1 MKSLVF
7 ILAAFI
13 VAGGCSAQ
21 SGVKIT
27 KIKGGK
33 QMTTEKIDTQR
44 FLWNKDKNDEYTFM
58 NYKGQKVIQ
67 KWTSDGGIY
76 YYYET
81 RRKENELIEEYRRYF
96 NDGKLNVEGFQ
107 YKNYGFAC
115 GIRKIYDKN
124 GKLIEVRD
132 YDAPYKNYPWE
143 EVRKFLERERGVDF
157 FDERTTVDR
166 YVDAKNPAGW
176 GIIYYDKKNDRR
188 MYIDLDCAT
197 RKIVKE
203 YEVTV
208 DTDSY

>member
-13 VAGGCSAQ
+13 VAGSCDAQ
-21 SGVKIT
+21 RKTKVT

-44 FLWNKDKNDEYTFM
+44 FHWNKDKNDEYTFV

-107 YKNYGFAC
+107 YKDNGFEV
-115 GIRKIYDKN
+115 GIWKIYDGD
-124 GKLIEVRD
+124 GKLVEVRD
-132 YDAPYKNYPWE
+132 YDAPFKNYPWE
-143 EVRKFLERERGVDF
+143 EVRKFLERERGIDF
-157 FDERTTVDR
+157 FDKRTTVSR
-166 YVDAKNPAGW
+166 YVDEKHPAGW
-176 GIIYYDKKNDRR
+176 GIRYYDKKNQTFK
-188 MYIDLDCAT
+188 YIGLDCAT
-197 RKIVKE
+197 RKIVE
-203 YEVTV
+203 ENEFSITR
-208 DTDSY
+208 D

>member
-13 VAGGCSAQ
+13 VAGSCGAQ
-21 SGVKIT
+21 RKVKVT

-33 QMTTEKIDTQR
+33 QMTTEKIDTHR
-44 FLWNKDKNDEYTFM
+44 FLWNKDKNDEYVFT

-67 KWTSDGGIY
+67 KWTSDGGVY

-81 RRKENELIEEYRRYF
+81 RRKEDELIEEYRRYF

-132 YDAPYKNYPWE
+132 YDAPFKNYPWE
-143 EVRKFLERERGVDF
+143 EVRKFLVRERGIDF
-157 FDERTTVDR
+157 FDKRTTVSR
-166 YVDAKNPAGW
+166 YVDEKHPAGW
-176 GIIYYDKKNDRR
+176 GIRYYDKKNQTFK
-188 MYIDLDCAT
+188 YIGLDCAT
-197 RKIVKE
+197 RKIVE
-203 YEVTV
+203 ENEFSITR
-208 DTDSY
+208 D

>member
-13 VAGGCSAQ
+13 VAGSCGAQ
-21 SGVKIT
+21 RKVKVT

-44 FLWNKDKNDEYTFM
+44 FLWNKDKNDEYTFV
-58 NYKGQKVIQ
+58 NYKGQKIIQ
-67 KWTSDGGIY
+67 KWASDGGVY

-107 YKNYGFAC
+107 YKDNGFEV
-115 GIRKIYDKN
+115 GIWKIYDED
-124 GKLIEVRD
+124 GKLVEVRD

-157 FDERTTVDR
+157 FDKWTIIGRN
-166 YVDAKNPAGW
+166 VDAKNPAGW
-176 GIIYYDKKNDRR
+176 GVRYYDKKEQ
-188 MYIDLDCAT
+188 MLKYIELDCAT
-197 RKIVKE
+197 RKVILEKE
-203 YEVTV
+203 
-208 DTDSY
+208 SHIIK

>member
-13 VAGGCSAQ
+13 VAGSCGAQ
-21 SGVKIT
+21 RKVKVT

-107 YKNYGFAC
+107 YKDNGFEV
-115 GIRKIYDKN
+115 GIWKIYDGD
-124 GKLIEVRD
+124 GKLVEVRD
-132 YDAPYKNYPWE
+132 YDAPFKNYPWE
-143 EVRKFLERERGVDF
+143 EVRKFLERERGIDF
-157 FDERTTVDR
+157 FDKRTTVSR
-166 YVDAKNPAGW
+166 YVDEKHPAGW
-176 GIIYYDKKNDRR
+176 GIRYYDRKNQTFK
-188 MYIDLDCAT
+188 YIGLDCAT
-197 RKIVKE
+197 RKIVE
-203 YEVTV
+203 ENEFSITR
-208 DTDSY
+208 D

>member
-13 VAGGCSAQ
+13 VVGSCGAQ
-21 SGVKIT
+21 RKVKVT

-44 FLWNKDKNDEYTFM
+44 FLWNKDKNNDYIFV

-67 KWTSDGGIY
+67 SRDMDNGVY

-107 YKNYGFAC
+107 YKGNGFPM
-115 GIRKIYDKN
+115 GIWRTYDEK
-124 GKLIEVRD
+124 GKLIETED
-132 YDAPYKNYPWE
+132 CDAPFKNYPWE
-143 EVRKFLERERGVDF
+143 EVRKFLERERGIDF
-157 FDERTTVDR
+157 FDKRTTVSR
-166 YVDAKNPAGW
+166 YVDEKHPAGW
-176 GIIYYDKKNDRR
+176 GIRYYDKKNQTFK
-188 MYIDLDCAT
+188 YIGLDCAT
-197 RKIVKE
+197 RKIVE
-203 YEVTV
+203 ENEFSIMR
-208 DTDSY
+208 D

>member
-13 VAGGCSAQ
+13 VAGSCDAQ
-21 SGVKIT
+21 RKMKVT

-44 FLWNKDKNDEYTFM
+44 FHWNKDNDDIYTFV

-67 KWTSDGGIY
+67 RWMSYDGVY
-76 YYYET
+76 YFYET

-132 YDAPYKNYPWE
+132 YDAPFKNYPWE
-143 EVRKFLERERGVDF
+143 EVRKFLERERGIDF
-157 FDERTTVDR
+157 FDKRTTVSR
-166 YVDAKNPAGW
+166 YVDEKHPAGW
-176 GIIYYDKKNDRR
+176 GIRYYDKKNQTFK
-188 MYIDLDCAT
+188 YIGLDCAT
-197 RKIVKE
+197 RKIVE
-203 YEVTV
+203 ENEFSIMR
-208 DTDSY
+208 D

>member
-13 VAGGCSAQ
+13 VASSCGAQ
-21 SGVKIT
+21 RKVKVT

-44 FLWNKDKNDEYTFM
+44 FHWNKDNDDIYTFV

-67 KWTSDGGIY
+67 RWMSYDGVY
-76 YYYET
+76 YFYET

-132 YDAPYKNYPWE
+132 YDAPFKNYPWE
-143 EVRKFLERERGVDF
+143 EVRKFLERERGIDF
-157 FDERTTVDR
+157 FDKRTTVSR
-166 YVDAKNPAGW
+166 YVDEKHPAGW
-176 GIIYYDKKNDRR
+176 GIRYYDKKNQTFK
-188 MYIDLDCAT
+188 YIGLDCAT
-197 RKIVKE
+197 RKIVE
-203 YEVTV
+203 ENEFSIMR
-208 DTDSY
+208 D

>member
-13 VAGGCSAQ
+13 VAGSCGAQ
-21 SGVKIT
+21 RKVKVT

-33 QMTTEKIDTQR
+33 QMTTEKLDTQR
-44 FLWNKDKNDEYTFM
+44 FLWNKDKNNDYIFV

-67 KWTSDGGIY
+67 SRDMDNGVY

-157 FDERTTVDR
+157 FDKWTIIGRN
-166 YVDAKNPAGW
+166 VDAKTPAGW
-176 GIIYYDKKNDRR
+176 GVRYYDKKEQ
-188 MYIDLDCAT
+188 MLKYIELDCAT
-197 RKIVKE
+197 RKVILEKE
-203 YEVTV
+203 
-208 DTDSY
+208 SHIIK

>member
-13 VAGGCSAQ
+13 VAGSCGAQ
-21 SGVKIT
+21 RKVKVT

-33 QMTTEKIDTQR
+33 QMTTEKLDTQR
-44 FLWNKDKNDEYTFM
+44 FLWNKDKNNDYIFV

-67 KWTSDGGIY
+67 SRDMDNGVY

-143 EVRKFLERERGVDF
+143 EVRKFLERERGIDF
-157 FDERTTVDR
+157 FDKRTTVSR
-166 YVDAKNPAGW
+166 YVDEKHPAGW
-176 GIIYYDKKNDRR
+176 GIRYYDKKNQTYK
-188 MYIDLDCAT
+188 YIGLDCAT

-203 YEVTV
+203 NEFSIMR
-208 DTDSY
+208 D

>member
-1 MKSLVF
+1 
-7 ILAAFI
+7 
-13 VAGGCSAQ
+13 
-21 SGVKIT
+21 
-27 KIKGGK
+27 
-33 QMTTEKIDTQR
+33 MTTEKIDTQR

-157 FDERTTVDR
+157 FDKWTIIGRN
-166 YVDAKNPAGW
+166 VDAKTPAGW
-176 GIIYYDKKNDRR
+176 GVRYYDKKEQ
-188 MYIDLDCAT
+188 MLKYIELDCVT
-197 RKIVKE
+197 RKVILEKE
-203 YEVTV
+203 
-208 DTDSY
+208 SHIIK

>member
-13 VAGGCSAQ
+13 VVGSCGAQ
-21 SGVKIT
+21 RKVKVT

-44 FLWNKDKNDEYTFM
+44 FLWNKDKNNDYIFV

-67 KWTSDGGIY
+67 SRDMDNGVY

-107 YKNYGFAC
+107 YKGNGFPM
-115 GIRKIYDKN
+115 GIWRTYDEK
-124 GKLIEVRD
+124 GKLIETED
-132 YDAPYKNYPWE
+132 CDAPFKNYPWE
-143 EVRKFLERERGVDF
+143 EVRKFLERERGIDF
-157 FDERTTVDR
+157 FDKRTTVSR
-166 YVDAKNPAGW
+166 YVDEKHPAGW
-176 GIIYYDKKNDRR
+176 GIRYYDKKNQTFK
-188 MYIDLDCAT
+188 YIGLDCAT

-203 YEVTV
+203 NEFSIVR
-208 DTDSY
+208 D

>member
-13 VAGGCSAQ
+13 VAGSCSAQ
-21 SGVKIT
+21 RKVKVT
-27 KIKGGK
+27 KIKGGR

-44 FLWNKDKNDEYTFM
+44 FLWNKDKNDEYAFVNFM
-58 NYKGQKVIQ
+58 GQKVVQ
-67 KWTSDGGIY
+67 KWTSDGGVY

-81 RRKENELIEEYRRYF
+81 RRKEDELIEEYRRYF

-132 YDAPYKNYPWE
+132 YDAPFKNYPWE
-143 EVRKFLERERGVDF
+143 EVRKFLERERGIDF
-157 FDERTTVDR
+157 FDKRATVSR
-166 YVDAKNPAGW
+166 YVDEKHPAGW
-176 GIIYYDKKNDRR
+176 GIRYYDKKNQTFK
-188 MYIDLDCAT
+188 YIGLDCAT
-197 RKIVKE
+197 RKIVE
-203 YEVTV
+203 ENEFSITR
-208 DTDSY
+208 D

>member
-13 VAGGCSAQ
+13 VAGSCGAQ
-21 SGVKIT
+21 RKVKVT

-44 FLWNKDKNDEYTFM
+44 FLWNKDKNNDYIFV

-67 KWTSDGGIY
+67 SRDMDNGVY

-132 YDAPYKNYPWE
+132 YDAPFKNYPWE
-143 EVRKFLERERGVDF
+143 EVRKFLERERGIDF
-157 FDERTTVDR
+157 FDKRTTVSR
-166 YVDAKNPAGW
+166 YVDEKHPAGW
-176 GIIYYDKKNDRR
+176 GIRYYDKKNQTFK
-188 MYIDLDCAT
+188 YIGLDCAT
-197 RKIVKE
+197 RKIVE
-203 YEVTV
+203 ENEFSIMR
-208 DTDSY
+208 D

>member
-13 VAGGCSAQ
+13 VAGSCGAQ
-21 SGVKIT
+21 RKVKVT

-33 QMTTEKIDTQR
+33 QMTTEKLDTQR
-44 FLWNKDKNDEYTFM
+44 FLWNKDKNNDYIFV

-67 KWTSDGGIY
+67 SRDMDNGVY

-132 YDAPYKNYPWE
+132 YDAPFKNYPWE
-143 EVRKFLERERGVDF
+143 EVRKFLERERGIDF
-157 FDERTTVDR
+157 FDKRTTVSR
-166 YVDAKNPAGW
+166 YVDEKHPAGW
-176 GIIYYDKKNDRR
+176 GIRYYDKKNQTFK
-188 MYIDLDCAT
+188 YIGLDCAT
-197 RKIVKE
+197 RKIVE
-203 YEVTV
+203 ENEFSIMR
-208 DTDSY
+208 D

>member
-13 VAGGCSAQ
+13 VVGSCGAQ
-21 SGVKIT
+21 RKVKVT

-33 QMTTEKIDTQR
+33 QMTTEKIDKQR
-44 FLWNKDKNDEYTFM
+44 FHWNKDKNDIYTFV
-58 NYKGQKVIQ
+58 NYKGQKVVQ
-67 KWTSDGGIY
+67 RWMSSGGVY
-76 YYYET
+76 YFYET

-132 YDAPYKNYPWE
+132 YDAPFKNYPWE
-143 EVRKFLERERGVDF
+143 EVRKFLERERGIDF
-157 FDERTTVDR
+157 FDKRTTVSR
-166 YVDAKNPAGW
+166 YVDEEHPAGW
-176 GIIYYDKKNDRR
+176 GIRYYDKKNQTFK
-188 MYIDLDCAT
+188 YIGLDCAT

-203 YEVTV
+203 NEFSIVR
-208 DTDSY
+208 D

>member
-13 VAGGCSAQ
+13 VASSCGAQ
-21 SGVKIT
+21 RKVKVT

-44 FLWNKDKNDEYTFM
+44 FHWNKDNDDIYTFV

-67 KWTSDGGIY
+67 RWMSYDGVY
-76 YYYET
+76 YFYET

-157 FDERTTVDR
+157 FDKWTIIGRN
-166 YVDAKNPAGW
+166 VDAKTPAGW
-176 GIIYYDKKNDRR
+176 GVRYYDKKEQ
-188 MYIDLDCAT
+188 MLKYIELDCAT
-197 RKIVKE
+197 RKVILEKE
-203 YEVTV
+203 
-208 DTDSY
+208 SHIIK

>member
-13 VAGGCSAQ
+13 VVGSCGAQ
-21 SGVKIT
+21 RKVKVT

-33 QMTTEKIDTQR
+33 QMTTEKLDTQR
-44 FLWNKDKNDEYTFM
+44 FLWNKDKNNDYIFV

-67 KWTSDGGIY
+67 SRDMDNGVY

-157 FDERTTVDR
+157 FDKWTIIGRN
-166 YVDAKNPAGW
+166 VDAKTPAGW
-176 GIIYYDKKNDRR
+176 GVRYYDKKEQ
-188 MYIDLDCAT
+188 MLKYIELDCAT
-197 RKIVKE
+197 RKVILEKE
-203 YEVTV
+203 
-208 DTDSY
+208 SHIIK

>member
-1 MKSLVF
+1 MKLFISL
-7 ILAAFI
+7 LAALI
-13 VAGGCSAQ
+13 MAGGCSAQ

-27 KIKGGK
+27 KIKGGR

-44 FLWNKDKNDEYTFM
+44 FLWNKDKNDEYTFV

-157 FDERTTVDR
+157 FDKWTIIGRN
-166 YVDAKNPAGW
+166 VDAKTPAGW
-176 GIIYYDKKNDRR
+176 GVRYYDKKEQ
-188 MYIDLDCAT
+188 MLKYIELDCAT
-197 RKIVKE
+197 RKVILEKE
-203 YEVTV
+203 
-208 DTDSY
+208 SHIIK

>member
-13 VAGGCSAQ
+13 VAGSCDAQ
-21 SGVKIT
+21 RKTKVT

-33 QMTTEKIDTQR
+33 QMTTEKIDTHR
-44 FLWNKDKNDEYTFM
+44 FLWNKDKNDEYVFT

-67 KWTSDGGIY
+67 KWTSDGGVY

-81 RRKENELIEEYRRYF
+81 RRKEDELIEEYRRYF

-132 YDAPYKNYPWE
+132 YDAPFKNYPWE
-143 EVRKFLERERGVDF
+143 EVRKFLERERGIDF
-157 FDERTTVDR
+157 FDKRTTVSR
-166 YVDAKNPAGW
+166 YVDEKHPAGW
-176 GIIYYDKKNDRR
+176 GIRYYDKKNQTFK
-188 MYIDLDCAT
+188 YIGLDCAT
-197 RKIVKE
+197 RKIVE
-203 YEVTV
+203 ENEFSITR
-208 DTDSY
+208 D

>member
-13 VAGGCSAQ
+13 VAGSCGAQ
-21 SGVKIT
+21 RKVKVT

-44 FLWNKDKNDEYTFM
+44 FHWNKDKNNDYTFV

-67 KWTSDGGIY
+67 SRDMDNGVY

-107 YKNYGFAC
+107 YKDYGFPM
-115 GIRKIYDKN
+115 GIWRTYDEK
-124 GKLIEVRD
+124 GKLIETED
-132 YDAPYKNYPWE
+132 YDAPFKNYPWE
-143 EVRKFLERERGVDF
+143 EVRKFLERERGIDF
-157 FDERTTVDR
+157 FDKRTTVSR
-166 YVDAKNPAGW
+166 YADEKHPAGW
-176 GIIYYDKKNDRR
+176 GIRYYDKKNQTFK
-188 MYIDLDCAT
+188 YIGLDCAT

-203 YEVTV
+203 NEFSIVR
-208 DTDSY
+208 D

>member
-13 VAGGCSAQ
+13 VVGSCGAQ
-21 SGVKIT
+21 RKVKVT

-33 QMTTEKIDTQR
+33 QMTTEKIDKQR
-44 FLWNKDKNDEYTFM
+44 FHWNKDKNDIYTFV
-58 NYKGQKVIQ
+58 NYKGQKVVQ
-67 KWTSDGGIY
+67 RWMSSGGVY
-76 YYYET
+76 YFYET

-157 FDERTTVDR
+157 FDKWTIIGRN
-166 YVDAKNPAGW
+166 VDAKTPAGW
-176 GIIYYDKKNDRR
+176 GVRYYDKKEQ
-188 MYIDLDCAT
+188 MLKYIELDCAT
-197 RKIVKE
+197 RKVILEKE
-203 YEVTV
+203 
-208 DTDSY
+208 SHIIK

>member
-13 VAGGCSAQ
+13 VAGSCDAQ
-21 SGVKIT
+21 RKTKVT

-107 YKNYGFAC
+107 YKDNGFEV
-115 GIRKIYDKN
+115 GIWKIYDGD
-124 GKLIEVRD
+124 GKLVEVRD
-132 YDAPYKNYPWE
+132 YDAPFKNYPWE
-143 EVRKFLERERGVDF
+143 EVRKFLERERGIDF
-157 FDERTTVDR
+157 FDKRATVSR
-166 YVDAKNPAGW
+166 YVDEKHPAGW
-176 GIIYYDKKNDRR
+176 GIRYYDKKNQTFK
-188 MYIDLDCAT
+188 YIGLDCAT
-197 RKIVKE
+197 RKIVE
-203 YEVTV
+203 ENEFSITR
-208 DTDSY
+208 D

>member
-13 VAGGCSAQ
+13 VASSCGAQ
-21 SGVKIT
+21 RKVKVT

-33 QMTTEKIDTQR
+33 QMTTEKIDTHR
-44 FLWNKDKNDEYTFM
+44 FLWNKDKNDEYVFT

-67 KWTSDGGIY
+67 KWTSDGGVY

-81 RRKENELIEEYRRYF
+81 RRKEDELIEEYRRYF

-132 YDAPYKNYPWE
+132 YDAPFKNYPWE
-143 EVRKFLERERGVDF
+143 EVRKFLERERGIDF
-157 FDERTTVDR
+157 FDKRTTVSR
-166 YVDAKNPAGW
+166 YVDEEHPAGW
-176 GIIYYDKKNDRR
+176 GIRYYDKKNQTFK
-188 MYIDLDCAT
+188 YIGLDCAT
-197 RKIVKE
+197 RKIVE
-203 YEVTV
+203 ENEFSIMR
-208 DTDSY
+208 D